1 MHILN
6 ANRCGKKKDG
16 NQTVTPF
23 SFYIYFLGSNIIMCK
38 VRFNIGAAIKH
49 FIITCTEFNYIRNR
63 YFTAKTVKELFSD
76 TSSDKIIDF
85 LKETNLF
92 NKL

>member
-1 MHILN
+1 M
-6 ANRCGKKKDG
+6 RCKIDVFFGG
-16 NQTVTPF
+16 FWQF
-23 SFYIYFLGSNIIMCK
+23 SAYFGHPVYFGLSS
-38 VRFNIGAAIKH
+38 
-49 FIITCTEFNYIRNR
+49 NR

-76 TSSDKIIDF
+76 TSSDKIINF